1 MKKNE
6 IKVGEVYRCKVS
18 GNLADV
24 RITGE
29 NPHGGWDGVNTL
41 TNRKVRIKS
50 VQRLRGKAP
59 QRPGKREKVRTL
71 AQADAADYEKMLRAA
86 EAAQKTAA
94 EAGGEWRDVGKL
106 IKAAKEA
113 AESGAYA
120 KATALANRARQESE
134 LGYKQAL
141 AEKNAGI
148 PDYVK

>member
-1 MKKNE
+1 MDVKKH
-6 IKVGEVYRCKVS
+6 
-18 GNLADV
+18 LAACALAAV
-24 RITGE
+24 TGL
-29 NPHGGWDGVNTL
+29 GL
-41 TNRKVRIKS
+41 S
-50 VQRLRGKAP
+50 AP
-59 QRPGKREKVRTL
+59 AL